1 MSDSTPD
8 STSDNSSD
16 TGTRPAGEG
25 LTDEQMVQ
33 QVADQTSSDLKA
45 EDVFARES
53 EGTETDQP
61 VADVS
66 ADDLA

>member
-8 STSDNSSD
+8 STPDS
-16 TGTRPAGEG
+16 GIRPAGEG

-53 EGTETDQP
+53 EGTGTDQP
-61 VADVS
+61 VEDVS